1 MGISGKSLKSE
12 QAKSSSF
19 SAAWNVDAMAGA
31 LVATLTCN
39 VIKMMEQIKPQ
50 VSCFCDFP
58 VGGVSVLGGLV
69 GSIWVVSSHIH
80 TGICDISVPI

>member
-1 MGISGKSLKSE
+1 MGISGKSFKRG

-39 VIKMMEQIKPQ
+39 VTRMMEQIKPQ
-50 VSCFCDFP
+50 VSCFCYFS

-69 GSIWVVSSHIH
+69 GSIWLASSHIH
-80 TGICDISVPI
+80 TGICDIFVPI